1 MVPYAAAGAI
11 LRQAREHA
19 GKTLQDVADYLLIG
33 GAAEYEP
40 YERGERSLSTSRIA
54 DLARF
59 FGLDPKAFVQQ
70 VLSAR

>member
-11 LRQAREHA
+11 LRQARERA
-19 GKTLQDVADYLLIG
+19 GKTRQEVAEYLLIG

-40 YERGERSLSTSRIA
+40 YERGALALSTSRIA